1 MMSPD
6 RRAKG
11 LEIAANL
18 IRRVSG
24 EERIPTARELVQY
37 AKVLDDYML
46 NGTVPEA
53 EVQVELS

>member
-11 LEIAANL
+11 LEIAAKL

-24 EERIPTARELVQY
+24 EERIPTAKELVQY

-46 NGTVPEA
+46 DGTIPER